1 MDSFNPLSPSIK
13 KALAGGITAAN
24 VMPGSGLLMSGQ
36 TIYVKLRATSDVQ
49 QMLMCVDKD
58 NEVCGGLKM
67 ANGTNPIG
75 SGNSPGTRAKSAAL
89 VRSLFIEAQDY
100 QQKVIAAQNDA
111 TKMPSKNLRF
121 ETLVEV
127 LEGKRTVHHHT
138 HRHDDVLTAI
148 RLADEFGYD
157 MVLQHVSEAYK
168 VADEIAASG
177 YPSSIITLDSF
188 GGKMEE
194 KISATKMV
202 LF

>member
-1 MDSFNPLSPSIK
+1 
-13 KALAGGITAAN
+13 
-24 VMPGSGLLMSGQ
+24 MPGSGLLMSGQ

-111 TKMPSKNLRF
+111 TKMPLK
-121 ETLVEV
+121 
-127 LEGKRTVHHHT
+127 
-138 HRHDDVLTAI
+138 I
-148 RLADEFGYD
+148 FG
-157 MVLQHVSEAYK
+157 LK
-168 VADEIAASG
+168 
-177 YPSSIITLDSF
+177 L
-188 GGKMEE
+188 
-194 KISATKMV
+194 
-202 LF
+202 